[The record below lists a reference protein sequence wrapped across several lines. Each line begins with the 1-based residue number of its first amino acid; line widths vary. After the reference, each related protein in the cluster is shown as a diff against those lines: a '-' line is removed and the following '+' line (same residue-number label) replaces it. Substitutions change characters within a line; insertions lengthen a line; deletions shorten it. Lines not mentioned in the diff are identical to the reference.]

1 MIDKLKSVL
10 SYNKD
15 SGLFTWTKA
24 ISSRALIGRTAGTIV
39 NGYVCISIFGKRYQ
53 AHRLAFAFVNDEFPS
68 LLIDHVNGIISDNR
82 WLNLRE
88 ATNSQNTCNSRIS
101 SRNST
106 GVKGVSFD
114 SSRNQYRARIDV
126 NGIAVRLGRFDSLEE
141 ASQAVFDA
149 RVIYHK
155 EFANNG

>member
-1 MIDKLKSVL
+1 MIDKIKSVL
-10 SYNKD
+10 SYDKE
-15 SGLFTWTKA
+15 SGLFTWTTNV
-24 ISSRALIGRTAGTIV
+24 SSRALTGQTAGTLV

-53 AHRLAFAFVNDEFPS
+53 AHRLAFALVNGEFPT
-68 LLIDHVNGIISDNR
+68 LLVDHINGVINDNR
-82 WLNLRE
+82 WSNLRL
-88 ATNSQNTCNSRIS
+88 ATNSQNTCNSRLS

-114 SSRNQYRARIDV
+114 RSRNLYRARIDI
-126 NGIAVRLGRFDSLEE
+126 NGSAIRLGRFDSLED

-149 RVIYHK
+149 RLFYHK

>member
-1 MIDKLKSVL
+1 MINDIKSVL
-10 SYNKD
+10 SYDKE
-15 SGLFTWTKA
+15 SGLFKWSKD
-24 ISSRALIGRTAGTIV
+24 ISSRALTGRTAGTIV
-39 NGYVCISIFGKRYQ
+39 NGYVCITVFGKRYQ
-53 AHRLAFAFVNDEFPS
+53 AHRLAFAIVNGEFPV
-68 LLIDHVNGIISDNR
+68 LLVDHRNGIISDNR

-88 ATNSQNTCNSRIS
+88 ATGSQNTCNSRIS

-114 SSRNQYRARIDV
+114 TSRNLYRARIDV
-126 NGIAVRLGRFDSLEE
+126 NGIAIRLGRFDSLAE

-149 RVIYHK
+149 RLIYHK